1 MGELLKRGTGI
12 LDLIFIFSGGVNIWG
27 MIHQR
32 KGWYSLGPSQ
42 TSMVGFFAEIVF
54 GCKPLICL

>member
-32 KGWYSLGPSQ
+32 KGWYSLGPSR
-42 TSMVGFFAEIVF
+42 TSMVGFFLRKIFSAASR
-54 GCKPLICL
+54 